1 MARIS
6 LFGRLKDTVKKT
18 VTRLFGVKFNED
30 KTHERQPPIQ
40 VQPEKPVSR
49 LTGSG
54 ESNKFKE
61 LNNFNDSNEPS
72 VYHDTDSISDFH
84 KSIELDHLRD
94 KYSDIISEAN
104 QRWELIESQGLES
117 MAVSRV
123 ESEVGRNYFTLD
135 EAQTEGD
142 IIAEVT
148 RARVFLADQTSTLEG
163 AKLYT
168 AEINSEQFKGKFG
181 SKYRT
186 PEYDNKGFDTTIIDE
201 EYAKEVFRSYR
212 MLEEEKQELIKSYGS
227 ENLIIAMYDARVR
240 GNDPFLAGLDLIE
253 TWYTTKQKTWND
265 RFQQAIDRYNVDR
278 SYPHGTVSDYLSG
291 GVEDGEWGGDHSD
304 ELYF

>member
-1 MARIS
+1 MARTS

-18 VTRLFGVKFNED
+18 VTRLFGVKFDED
-30 KTHERQPPIQ
+30 ITHEQQPPIQ

-49 LTGSG
+49 LTGVG
-54 ESNKFKE
+54 ESKE
-61 LNNFNDSNEPS
+61 LNEFNDSNEPS
-72 VYHDTDSISDFH
+72 IYHDTDSISDFH
-84 KSIELDHLRD
+84 KSIELDRLRD

-123 ESEVGRNYFTLD
+123 ESEVGRNYFTLE

-168 AEINSEQFKGKFG
+168 AEINSEQFRGKFG

-186 PEYDNKGFDTTIIDE
+186 PEYDNKGFDTTLIDE

-265 RFQQAIDRYNVDR
+265 RFQQAIDKYNVDR
-278 SYPHGTVSDYLSG
+278 SYPHGTVNDYLNG

>member
-1 MARIS
+1 MARTS

-18 VTRLFGVKFNED
+18 VTRLFGVKFDED
-30 KTHERQPPIQ
+30 ITHEQQPPIQ

-49 LTGSG
+49 LTGAD
-54 ESNKFKE
+54 ESNVV
-61 LNNFNDSNEPS
+61 SEPRI
-72 VYHDTDSISDFH
+72 YHDTDSISDFH
-84 KSIELDHLRD
+84 KSIELDRLRD

-201 EYAKEVFRSYR
+201 EYAKEVFRFYR

-265 RFQQAIDRYNVDR
+265 RFQQAIDKYNLDR
-278 SYPHGTVSDYLSG
+278 SYPHGTVNDYLNG

>member
-1 MARIS
+1 MARTS

-18 VTRLFGVKFNED
+18 VTRLFGVKFDED
-30 KTHERQPPIQ
+30 ITHEQQPPIQ

-49 LTGSG
+49 LTSAD
-54 ESNKFKE
+54 ESNVV
-61 LNNFNDSNEPS
+61 SEPHI
-72 VYHDTDSISDFH
+72 YHDTDSISDFH
-84 KSIELDHLRD
+84 KSIELDRLRD

-117 MAVSRV
+117 MAVSRA

-186 PEYDNKGFDTTIIDE
+186 PEYDNKGFDTTVIDE
-201 EYAKEVFRSYR
+201 EYAKEVFRSSR

-265 RFQQAIDRYNVDR
+265 RFQQAIDKYNLDR
-278 SYPHGTVSDYLSG
+278 SYPHGTVNDYLNG

>member
-1 MARIS
+1 MARTS

-18 VTRLFGVKFNED
+18 VTRLFGVKFDED
-30 KTHERQPPIQ
+30 ITHEQQPPIQ

-49 LTGSG
+49 LTGAG
-54 ESNKFKE
+54 ESKGVNE
-61 LNNFNDSNEPS
+61 FNDYNEPTI
-72 VYHDTDSISDFH
+72 YHDTDSISDFH
-84 KSIELDHLRD
+84 KSIELDRLRD
-94 KYSDIISEAN
+94 KYSDLISEAN

-148 RARVFLADQTSTLEG
+148 RVRVFLADQTSTLEG

-168 AEINSEQFKGKFG
+168 AEINSEQFRGKFG

-186 PEYDNKGFDTTIIDE
+186 PEYDNKGFDTALIDE
-201 EYAKEVFRSYR
+201 EYAKEVFKSYR

-265 RFQQAIDRYNVDR
+265 RFQQAIDKYNLDR
-278 SYPHGTVSDYLSG
+278 SYPHGTVNDYLNG